1 MNNLRELK
9 VNFESLKPKFIMKK
23 SKLLSIVGFA
33 MTMLFATQMNA
44 QKFPGLDK
52 SPMDAALYRTERN
65 APPLAKVVYSRP
77 QLNGRSLSSLVP
89 EGQVWRT
96 GANEA
101 TEITFYSDATIGGK
115 AIKAGTYTLFTVPG
129 EKEWK
134 VILNS
139 DINAWGSY
147 SHDKSKDVVE
157 VSAPVSM
164 ADDSIEAFAITFD
177 KDGTMH
183 LGWDKVR
190 VAVPTFK

>member
-1 MNNLRELK
+1 
-9 VNFESLKPKFIMKK
+9 MKT
-23 SKLLSIVGFA
+23 SKLLSVVAFA
-33 MTMLFATQMNA
+33 VTMLFTTQMNA

-77 QLNGRSLSSLVP
+77 QLNGRSISSLAP
-89 EGQVWRT
+89 AGKLWRT

-101 TEITFYSDATIGGK
+101 TEITFYQDASIGGK
-115 AIKAGTYTLFTVPG
+115 SVKAGTYTLFTVPG
-129 EKEWK
+129 EKEWT

-147 SHDKSKDVVE
+147 SHDESKDVVK

-177 KDGTMH
+177 QKGTMH

-190 VAVPTFK
+190 VAVPTFQ

>member
-1 MNNLRELK
+1 
-9 VNFESLKPKFIMKK
+9 MKK
-23 SKLLSIVGFA
+23 TTLSIAIITFA
-33 MTMLFATQMNA
+33 LLLTFDASA

-77 QLNGRSLSSLVP
+77 QLNGRSLSSLAP
-89 EGQVWRT
+89 AGQVWRT

-101 TEITFYSDATIGGK
+101 TEITFYQDASIGGK
-115 AIKAGTYTLFTVPG
+115 SVKAGTYTLFTVPG
-129 EKEWK
+129 EKEWT

-164 ADDSIEAFAITFD
+164 ADDSLEAFAIAFD

-190 VAVPTFK
+190 VAVPTFQ